1 MDQMLIVQIIQGLFT
16 AIRWL
21 IFARIIISFLQA
33 FTKIDP
39 YNPLIKFINEI
50 TEPLMAPF
58 RRLIPPIGGMDFSP
72 IVLFLVI
79 GVVERI
85 AMELAVRFLA

>member
-1 MDQMLIVQIIQGLFT
+1 MDLKIIVDGLFT

-21 IFARIIISFLQA
+21 IFARIVISFLQV
-33 FTKIDP
+33 FMRIDP
-39 YNPLIKFINEI
+39 YNPIIRFIYEI

-72 IVLFLVI
+72 IILFLVI
-79 GVVERI
+79 GFLENIIMQLIDRI
-85 AMELAVRFLA
+85 I